1 MSFFEKTTA
10 FFNKI
15 EEWNEEQK
23 KVFKEKQFQKQ
34 KKELK
39 KFVKKMKKQKDRK
52 STRLNTSHRRESRI
66 PSSA

>member
-23 KVFKEKQFQKQ
+23 KVFKEKLDED
-34 KKELK
+34 ELEYYN
-39 KFVKKMKKQKDRK
+39 
-52 STRLNTSHRRESRI
+52 LRI
-66 PSSA
+66 K

>member
-1 MSFFEKTTA
+1 MSFFEKFSS

-39 KFVKKMKKQKDRK
+39 KFVKKMNKQ
-52 STRLNTSHRRESRI
+52 N
-66 PSSA
+66 